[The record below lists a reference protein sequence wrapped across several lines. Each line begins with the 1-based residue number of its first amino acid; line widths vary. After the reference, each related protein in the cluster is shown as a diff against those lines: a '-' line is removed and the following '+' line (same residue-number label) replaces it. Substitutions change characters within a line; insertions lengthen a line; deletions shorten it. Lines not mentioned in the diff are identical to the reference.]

1 VASKGRWQCDGYRH
15 WPADLLGRRRMFLL
29 ALSVFAVV
37 SLLGGLVTSPAL
49 LIGARFIKG
58 VAAAFTAPAG
68 MSLLATT
75 FPEGPIRNRAF
86 SVYTVFGASGFSL
99 GLVLSGLLTEVS
111 WRWTLLVPAPAA
123 LVVLVGAILLIPGG
137 ERVSR
142 AGRRF
147 DLPGAATVTA
157 AILLLVYTVVQD
169 RKSVV

>member
-1 VASKGRWQCDGYRH
+1 
-15 WPADLLGRRRMFLL
+15 M
-29 ALSVFAVV
+29 AVV

-75 FPEGPIRNRAF
+75 FPEGPMRNRAF

-99 GLVLSGLLTEVS
+99 GLVLSGLLTEIS

-123 LVVLVGAILLIPGG
+123 LVVLVGAILLIPG
-137 ERVSR
+137 VS
-142 AGRRF
+142 GPHG
-147 DLPGAATVTA
+147 PGGGATCPA
-157 AILLLVYTVVQD
+157 
-169 RKSVV
+169 RPR